1 MLLVAVTAS
10 AAGLTIAVH
19 AQTRVP
25 VSEVRV
31 RAMARD
37 AARASK
43 GDPTD
48 LILALDE
55 SVRARYGD
63 FEPFPISV
71 VRGRDLQVTVTSPYM
86 AYRRS
91 LVDLLRT
98 RRPIDDARW
107 VGAVVVA
114 VEPLQLD
121 APDVEE
127 VTVTRNGSAV
137 APIGNALRPMTF
149 SNGAG
154 EQRAVH
160 AGNVAFAVAAF
171 EPGADVVLR
180 LLPRGL
186 EPLLYEF
193 SESELSTLR

>member
-1 MLLVAVTAS
+1 
-10 AAGLTIAVH
+10 
-19 AQTRVP
+19 
-25 VSEVRV
+25 
-31 RAMARD
+31 MARD

-43 GDPTD
+43 GDPTE
-48 LILALDE
+48 LILALDA

-63 FEPFPISV
+63 FEPFPLSV
-71 VRGRDLQVTVTSPYM
+71 VRGQDLQVTVVAPYM
-86 AYRRS
+86 AYRRG

-114 VEPLQLD
+114 VEPLRLD

-137 APIGNALRPMTF
+137 RSVGNTLKPMTF
-149 SNGAG
+149 SNGSG

-160 AGNVAFAVAAF
+160 AGTVLFAVEAF
-171 EPGADVVLR
+171 EPGAEVVLR
-180 LLPRGL
+180 LTARGL
-186 EPLLYEF
+186 EPITYAF
-193 SESELSTLR
+193 SDAELTTLR